1 MICDFPKAHIT
12 SVGQFVTYLERH
24 CRLDGLVYRG
34 QKEDRLLAPKLSR
47 LKPRDMTRVE
57 LERVMIEE
65 FKRTA
70 PPHLDIVP
78 ESTVEWLAIA
88 QNYGMATR
96 LLDWTFNPLAAL
108 WFAVARKPG
117 RGDGVVWILQSGDLE
132 DLGDEDALSVERV
145 KVVRPRHIVGRIVS
159 QLGLFTIHPF
169 TGDDL
174 APIDTVPEVG
184 KSLKK
189 LTIDRDS
196 FAEIRWVL
204 DRCGVNASSIYPG
217 LDGLC
222 SHLQWAHTYEEEEE
236 EPFEQSTSPSSRMAG

>member
-12 SVGQFVTYLERH
+12 SVGQFVSYLENH
-24 CRLDGLVYRG
+24 CRLDGLVFRG
-34 QKEDRLLAPKLSR
+34 QKEDRALAPKLSR
-47 LKPRDMTRVE
+47 LRPRDMTRAE
-57 LERVMIEE
+57 LERTMIDE

-78 ESTVEWLAIA
+78 ASTVEWLAVA
-88 QNYGMATR
+88 QHYGMATR

-108 WFAVARKPG
+108 WFAVSRMPG
-117 RGDGVVWILQSGDLE
+117 LGDGVVWILQSEDLE
-132 DLGDEDALSVERV
+132 DLGSEDPLAIERV

-159 QLGLFTIHPF
+159 QLGLFTIHPLI
-169 TGDDL
+169 GDDV
-174 APIDTVPEVG
+174 APIDVIPEHS

-189 LTIDRDS
+189 LTIDRNS

-222 SHLQWAHTYEEEEE
+222 SHLQWAHTYADDEGPYEEL
-236 EPFEQSTSPSSRMAG
+236 SSSARRAG